1 MNNAGRINSI
11 TPQQALPGGEVSVE
25 MEGFR
30 PETRS
35 ACYIAGTA
43 SRIIAAS
50 SKRIL
55 AEVPSGIIDYTEAAV
70 QVESGEDLSNEVTL
84 KVAGLIADEMHIVAN
99 PAIDPKDNA
108 IILTRSG
115 GRGQQLDATLFRLE
129 SEGYLDE
136 LPVEIMN
143 PTGIAFNLEGELYVT
158 NRAAGIVFRIEGA
171 EDAVPFA
178 SGLGIASG
186 LAFDA
191 SGVMFVGDRSGTIYR
206 IDSDGIPDSFARLEP
221 SVAAYHIAFSP
232 DGRLFVTSP
241 GLASSESIFAID
253 REGIVETFF
262 RGLGRPQGI
271 AFDTDGN
278 LYAAAC
284 YAGKR
289 GVVKITADG
298 STAELLVSGNG
309 VVGLCFS
316 RKGEMIVAT
325 GDSAYSLPLNITGT
339 LLSNAEI

>member
-1 MNNAGRINSI
+1 MNNAGRIKSI
-11 TPQQALPGGEVSVE
+11 SPQHALPGSEISLE

-30 PETRS
+30 VETGTRS
-35 ACYIAGTA
+35 GCYIAGISA
-43 SRIIAAS
+43 RIIAAA

-55 AEVPSGIIDYTEAAV
+55 AEVPSEIGEYTEAAV
-70 QVESGEDLSNEVTL
+70 QVESGDAFSNEVMV
-84 KVAGLIADEMHIVAN
+84 KVAGLLADEMHIVAN

-129 SEGYLDE
+129 TEGYLDE

-143 PTGIAFNLEGELYVT
+143 PTGIAFNPEGELYVT

-178 SGLGIASG
+178 SGLGIATG
-186 LAFDA
+186 LAFD
-191 SGVMFVGDRSGTIYR
+191 SDGVMYVGDRSGTIYR

-241 GLASSESIFAID
+241 GLASSESVFAID
-253 REGIVETFF
+253 RDGNVETFF

-271 AFDTDGN
+271 AFDTNGN

-289 GVVKITADG
+289 GIIKITPDG
-298 STAELLVSGNG
+298 SAAELTVSGNG

-325 GDSAYSLPLNITGT
+325 GDSVYSLPLGIPGT
-339 LLSNAEI
+339 LL

>member
-11 TPQQALPGGEVSVE
+11 TPQHALPGGEISIE

-30 PETRS
+30 VEAGSRS
-35 ACYIAGTA
+35 ACYIAGMV
-43 SRIIAAS
+43 SRIIAS
-50 SKRIL
+50 SSNRIL
-55 AEVPSGIIDYTEAAV
+55 AEVPADIIDFTEATV
-70 QVESGEDLSNEVTL
+70 QVESGDEISNEAV
-84 KVAGLIADEMHIVAN
+84 VNIAGLIADEMHMVAS
-99 PAIDPKDNA
+99 PAVDPKDSA
-108 IILTRSG
+108 VILTRSG

-129 SEGYLDE
+129 TEGYLDE

-143 PTGIAFNLEGELYVT
+143 PTGIAFNPEGELFVT

-178 SGLGIASG
+178 TGLGIATG

-191 SGVMFVGDRSGTIYR
+191 DGVMFVGDRSGTIYR

-221 SVAAYHIAFSP
+221 SVAAYHLAFSP
-232 DGRLFVTSP
+232 DGRLFVTAP
-241 GLASSESIFAID
+241 GLASSESVFAID
-253 REGIVETFF
+253 REGNVETFF

-284 YAGKR
+284 YAAKR
-289 GVVKITADG
+289 GVVKIASDG
-298 STAELLVSGNG
+298 SAAELIVSGNG

-325 GDSAYSLPLNITGT
+325 GDAVYSLPMSITGT
-339 LLSNAEI
+339 LL

>member
-1 MNNAGRINSI
+1 MNNAGLIKNI
-11 TPQQALPGGEVSVE
+11 TPRQALPGGEISIE

-30 PETRS
+30 VESGASS
-35 ACYIAGTA
+35 ACYIAGTV
-43 SRIIAAS
+43 SRIIAS
-50 SKRIL
+50 SSSRIL
-55 AEVPSGIIDYTEAAV
+55 AEVPSDIIDFTEASV
-70 QVESGEDLSNEVTL
+70 QVESGDEFSNEGLV
-84 KVAGLIADEMHIVAN
+84 KVAGLLADEMHMVAS
-99 PAIDPKDNA
+99 PAIDPKDDA

-129 SEGYLDE
+129 TEGYLDE

-143 PTGIAFNLEGELYVT
+143 PTGIAFNPEGELYVT

-178 SGLGIASG
+178 TGLGIATG
-186 LAFDA
+186 LAFD
-191 SGVMFVGDRSGTIYR
+191 SGGVMYVGDRSGTIYR

-221 SVAAYHIAFSP
+221 SVAAYHLAFSP

-253 REGIVETFF
+253 REGNVETFF

-271 AFDTDGN
+271 AFDTDRN
-278 LYAAAC
+278 LYSAAC

-289 GVVKITADG
+289 GIVKITPDG

-325 GDSAYSLPLNITGT
+325 GDSIYSLPLNITGT
-339 LLSNAEI
+339 LLTTP